1 MAVNGALIDDKVMS
15 REVFDVYVADA
26 NTALPKVGDLVSAS
40 KKTAALTAWKPIG
53 HMSSETGL
61 KIAKTGGELST
72 KSTLQVEKFRVKSTS
87 IEWSAE
93 GALVQFDEDSIKR
106 FFGINAT
113 VDANGY
119 VNAPTAPKP
128 EELALLMIAR
138 DADMAL
144 VMGGRKVAVVGNG
157 DFTPT
162 NKDGFIEMPLKFT
175 FLQDSEGNSFK
186 MSAATKVTA

>member
-26 NTALPKVGDLVSAS
+26 NTALPKVADLVAAS

-72 KSTLQVEKFRVKSTS
+72 TS

-119 VNAPTAPKP
+119 INAPTAPKP

>member
-1 MAVNGALIDDKVMS
+1 M
-15 REVFDVYVADA
+15 
-26 NTALPKVGDLVSAS
+26 
-40 KKTAALTAWKPIG
+40 
-53 HMSSETGL
+53 
-61 KIAKTGGELST
+61 
-72 KSTLQVEKFRVKSTS
+72 QVEKFRVKSTS

-106 FFGINAT
+106 FFGVNAT

-128 EELALLMIAR
+128 EELALLMICR

-144 VMGGRKVAVVGNG
+144 VMGGSKVAVVGNG

-175 FLQDSEGNSFK
+175 FLQGADGRTLWVSPVTK
-186 MSAATKVTA
+186 IAA